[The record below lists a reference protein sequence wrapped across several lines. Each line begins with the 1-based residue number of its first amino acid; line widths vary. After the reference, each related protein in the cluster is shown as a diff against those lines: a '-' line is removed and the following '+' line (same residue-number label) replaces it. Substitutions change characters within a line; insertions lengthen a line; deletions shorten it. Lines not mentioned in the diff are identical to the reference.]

1 MNDGRP
7 TTLVGLEYQNDV
19 AVLGLINR
27 LRFHHLVLTSR
38 LHQDDSL
45 RDIADDVNMAVTVL
59 DFMLRN
65 RDDMK

>member
-7 TTLVGLEYQNDV
+7 TTLYALQYENDV

-38 LHQDDSL
+38 LYQDESL